1 MSPIPIAALLSPA
14 PAAFIDGIGGP
25 ELVLILIVSLL
36 LFGGKGMPN
45 MARTLGKTIREFK
58 KATSGIEEEIKRAM
72 HDDPEPVVRRR
83 PDPARGEA
91 LPAPPAPPAN
101 SVPADDPAKPAASSP
116 SSASPA
122 KPTTPTS
129 PSSPTPPPQA
139 DA

>member
-1 MSPIPIAALLSPA
+1 MISPAALLST

-25 ELVLILIVSLL
+25 ELVLILVISLL

-72 HDDPEPVVRRR
+72 NDEPEPVVRRR

-91 LPAPPAPPAN
+91 LPAPPPN
-101 SVPADDPAKPAASSP
+101 SVAAADPAKPAAAP
-116 SSASPA
+116 ATQPSPA
-122 KPTTPTS
+122 
-129 PSSPTPPPQA
+129 SPTPPPAA

>member
-1 MSPIPIAALLSPA
+1 MISHAALLST

-25 ELVLILIVSLL
+25 ELVLILVISLL

-72 HDDPEPVVRRR
+72 NDEPEPVVRRR

-91 LPAPPAPPAN
+91 LPAPPAN
-101 SVPADDPAKPAASSP
+101 SVAAADPAKPAAATTP
-116 SSASPA
+116 TQPQT
-122 KPTTPTS
+122 PTTPQAT
-129 PSSPTPPPQA
+129 PTPPTT

>member
-1 MSPIPIAALLSPA
+1 MPIIATLLQT

-25 ELVLILIVSLL
+25 ELVLILVISLL

-72 HDDPEPVVRRR
+72 NDDPEPVVRRR

-91 LPAPPAPPAN
+91 LPSPPPEAEK
-101 SVPADDPAKPAASSP
+101 PAKPA
-116 SSASPA
+116 
-122 KPTTPTS
+122 
-129 PSSPTPPPQA
+129 TPPPAA